1 MASSDP
7 PPFKVKALFDYSSP
21 HEDDLN
27 FPADT
32 VVTVTAIEDDDWY
45 CGEYIDRASGERKEG
60 IFPKNFVER
69 LVVEVPA
76 RPPARAAKKKSAAV
90 DEPQMPP
97 TSPASPPL
105 DKPNP
110 IAHETQPPPPPP
122 LPPPQPSSPSPSC
135 PPPEESKPAPLKP
148 AVETTAP
155 RSPVPTTKPPPP
167 LPPAAPAATAPVAA
181 TGKLPPP
188 PPDKPSSSS
197 FKDRLALFNKSGA
210 APVTPYNQ
218 LKPRPD
224 FVKKPFVPPP
234 PSKNAYIPP
243 AVSHIPKP
251 RRDEDTRPPPP
262 PPSASVDEP
271 ERDPDQETKPKQS
284 LKERIA
290 MLQTQQLDPSA
301 LAAGKPKPRPKPKSR
316 PSDPQPEE
324 AAEALSPLSTNNPE
338 IPVDEAR
345 ASEREPAAAAVPPAA
360 TVPPPRSKRS
370 IDIRR
375 EDIPDDLSVGDTD
388 RSSVSIGPR
397 EARLRHPAATAT
409 HQSDFGDDEGA
420 NDTPDVPD
428 SDDDEEDDDDD
439 KDDDNGDDAEEV
451 DPEVARK
458 LALRER
464 MMKMSG
470 GMGMHG
476 MFGPPMG
483 MPIATGGPA
492 APSKKNKKKKEGT
505 TTTSAKPP
513 HAADE
518 ERLHEP
524 EIPLPPVPVLPFAM
538 PRVQSPP
545 AVQKES
551 DLGHDGDH
559 GDAKHTPAGR
569 KISQDSP
576 RDEAVDIEDMKPS
589 QSHSDKPH
597 GPRPMP
603 PRSPPG
609 ALGGS

>member
-1 MASSDP
+1 MASSD

-45 CGEYIDRASGERKEG
+45 YGEYIDRASGERKEG

-76 RPPARAAKKKSAAV
+76 RPARAAKKKPAAI

-97 TSPASPPL
+97 TSPTSPPL

-110 IAHETQPPPPPP
+110 TAHETQPPPPPP
-122 LPPPQPSSPSPSC
+122 PPPPQPSPPSPSH
-135 PPPEESKPAPLKP
+135 PSPEESKPAPLKP

-155 RSPVPTTKPPPP
+155 RSPALTTKPPPP
-167 LPPAAPAATAPVAA
+167 PPPAA
-181 TGKLPPP
+181 TGKPPPP

-197 FKDRLALFNKSGA
+197 FKDRLALFNKGGA

-224 FVKKPFVPPP
+224 FVKKPFIPPP

-316 PSDPQPEE
+316 SSDLQPEE
-324 AAEALSPLSTNNPE
+324 AAEPLSPLSTNNPE
-338 IPVDEAR
+338 NPTDEGR
-345 ASEREPAAAAVPPAA
+345 ASGGGEREAPAAVPPAA

-428 SDDDEEDDDDD
+428 SDEDEEDGEDD
-439 KDDDNGDDAEEV
+439 KDDNGDDAEEV

-483 MPIATGGPA
+483 MPMAAGGPA
-492 APSKKNKKKKEGT
+492 APAATTKKNKRKKEGT
-505 TTTSAKPP
+505 TTSTSAKLA

-524 EIPLPPVPVLPFAM
+524 EIPLPPVPVLPFVM

-559 GDAKHTPAGR
+559 ADAKHALAGR
-569 KISQDSP
+569 KISQDFL
-576 RDEAVDIEDMKPS
+576 RDEAVDIDMKPS